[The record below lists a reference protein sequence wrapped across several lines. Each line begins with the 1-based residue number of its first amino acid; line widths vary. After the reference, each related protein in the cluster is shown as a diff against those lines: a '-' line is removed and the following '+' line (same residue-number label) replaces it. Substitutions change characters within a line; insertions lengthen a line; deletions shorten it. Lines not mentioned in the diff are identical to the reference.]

1 MSHRSM
7 LRRVI
12 LAAAALVVLP
22 AVALSQTSRVEGMAI
37 QGDYIKDYTGIFTY
51 TSCITNVGNL
61 IYGELGINGEL
72 GGGVADGV
80 DDRAVGAVL
89 GNLFDGRFGTW
100 GIHMREI
107 SPNLGQGDQTSHP
120 GIGLG
125 FDPNF
130 NRNEA
135 FDLMWGKKFGT
146 TSLGLRLN
154 RSWMSGENDLGLF
167 DPALA
172 GLIKFEN
179 DDPLG
184 NPNVARNVLGVSGGM
199 GFEVNANTNAEF
211 SVLWQSRTFEN
222 TNTADDT
229 FENDGAT
236 SYLVAGR
243 VFWQWQPNVMIVPV
257 FKWFSFDLGTRN
269 DVGGTVTT
277 TDASIR
283 GWQVGAAGNWAL
295 NQNDLFVLGMTFAQN
310 RIEQSSA
317 GAFDTE
323 QSETYSPQVFAA
335 LETHVNDMLTLR
347 FGGNKGVFH
356 TEKREDNIASTS
368 AEMSDSPFEMSLGAG
383 VKVGNLQLD
392 AVINDRFAHFGPYLF
407 SGASAGPIATKVTAT
422 YPF

>member
-1 MSHRSM
+1 LLRS
-7 LRRVI
+7 VI
-12 LAAAALVVLP
+12 LAAAALAVLP
-22 AVALSQTSRVEGMAI
+22 AVALAQTSRVEGMAI
-37 QGDYIKDYTGIFTY
+37 QGDYIRDYTGIYTY

-61 IYGELGINGEL
+61 IYGELGINGEF
-72 GGGVADGV
+72 GGGNTADGV

-89 GNLFDGRFGTW
+89 GNLFDGRYGTW
-100 GIHMREI
+100 GIHMREV

-120 GIGLG
+120 GLNLG

-146 TSLGLRLN
+146 TSFGVRLN

-172 GLIKFEN
+172 GLNKFAN

-184 NPNVARNVLGVSGGM
+184 NPNTARNVLGISGGM

-222 TNTADDT
+222 VATNDDK
-229 FENDGAT
+229 FENDGST

-243 VFWQWQPNVMIVPV
+243 AFWQWQPNVTVVPV
-257 FKWFSFDLGTRN
+257 FKWYSFDLGTRS

-277 TDASIR
+277 TDASLR
-283 GWQVGAAGNWAL
+283 GWQLGAAGNWAL
-295 NQNDLFVLGMTFAQN
+295 GQNDLFVLGVTFAQN
-310 RIEQSSA
+310 RWEQSSSGVLDIEQSEMFA
-317 GAFDTE
+317 
-323 QSETYSPQVFAA
+323 PQVFAA

-347 FGGNKGVFH
+347 FGGSKAAFY

-368 AEMSDSPFEMSLGAG
+368 AEMSSSPFEMSLGAG
-383 VKVGNLQLD
+383 VKVGALQLD
-392 AVINDRFAHFGPYLF
+392 AVINDRFAHVGPYLF